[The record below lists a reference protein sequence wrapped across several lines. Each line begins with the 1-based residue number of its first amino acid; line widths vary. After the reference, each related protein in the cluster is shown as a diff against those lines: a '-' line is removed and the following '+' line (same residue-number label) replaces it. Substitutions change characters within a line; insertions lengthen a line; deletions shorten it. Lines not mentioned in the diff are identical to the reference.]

1 MKKADSFNFK
11 AMTGLTCSE
20 RNTVRAREGFVTYG
34 RVIFLSLLLGLLLI
48 NATEVRAQIAL
59 RGTAT
64 SATTTNTTLTINR
77 PTGVVTGDVMIVN
90 ITQTG
95 NTTTRASLTGWTP
108 VVAGQQS
115 TGTRYSTVL
124 YRVADGT
131 EGASFAFT
139 LGTGTTSAVGS
150 IIAFSGVD
158 ATVFDVTP
166 GTTLQTGGSRTITA
180 NGITTTTPGAAV
192 VFLAGAGGSDGD
204 IYSNW
209 TGTTP
214 TINEVMDFST
224 GVSTNNSVG
233 AAWGIRATAGSTG
246 NGSVTVDGTYYWAGI
261 LIALR
266 PRPPISITTGTITGA
281 PFCVSSGSGASV
293 SVPFTSVGTFT
304 GNTYTAEL
312 SSSTGVFPGTNI
324 GTLVSNSN
332 SGSISATIPAGSA
345 SGTGYLIRVVSSNP
359 AVTGSSSSAIEIING
374 ANNVTSPTTV
384 GGNTQATLSWANP
397 SGCFDEIMIVA
408 QAGSAVSSTPSGDGS
423 AYTANPAFGSGTAFD
438 GGFVVY
444 KGSASPQTVTALIN
458 GTTYHFTLF
467 TRSGSTWSTGTTVT
481 AAPSLATT
489 GDYRSNAATMNW
501 NTTTSGQWQRYDGSS
516 WVNTTN
522 PPIPA
527 NNPNII
533 TIRNGHTVTVTAAVS
548 VDQVVVETG
557 GKVTVN
563 NVTMTIA
570 NPVTP
575 VGDDFIVNGTVELT
589 GANGAITTTGTLVFN
604 TGSNYIHNRNGGTI
618 PIATWDA
625 ASTCL
630 VTGMTNTWLT
640 GVNQTFGNFTWN
652 CADQSN
658 YGGELADAQKPV
670 AILGNLTIM
679 ATGASQYDLGLCNGD
694 GTANPLTLSIG
705 GDLIVTGGV
714 YRISYRNI
722 VTHNVA
728 GNINISGGTLLM
740 NSTETDAHPSRPIVG
755 NFTGTINVNGNV
767 SITGGTLNFGQA
779 PATNDPRC
787 DADDNGIL
795 NVMGNFT
802 HSAGIITELGGAT
815 GDVINFAGTTIQT
828 YTSGGTV
835 ENLVNFNVNSGA
847 ILYMGTSL
855 LGNGS
860 AGTFTLANGGTLGI
874 GDAAGITTSGATGNI
889 RVTGARTYNTGAN
902 YIYNGTAA
910 QDTGNGLPATVN
922 SLVFNNPG
930 GAVTFT
936 AVCAVTN
943 DFSITSGSIA
953 NLGAFSHT
961 AGTLT
966 LGGVVQPGC
975 TYGSSTSSAAFK
987 NNTFFAGTGIVTT
1000 GACASGMWLG
1010 GSADW
1015 NTTTNWFGG
1024 TVPGSGTDVI
1034 ITSAAPNQ
1042 PVVSAS
1048 PVAVC
1053 NNLTI
1058 SSGSSMTINPGQALT
1073 VNGNLAN
1080 SGTFT
1085 ITSDAVNNNGSLIVN
1100 GSSAGTVT
1108 YNRFMPAGSAWHYV
1122 SSPVSLTSSPSGSF
1136 YGWNEVAGD
1145 WDAGTTATPASGIGY
1160 TLQTAGTAVS
1170 FTGSVVNSVSPIS
1183 ATSPYSD
1190 CGFLGGTA
1198 LYSGRDYASGRNA
1211 TTAYGGGG
1219 WNLLGNPF
1227 TSALNVNG
1235 TGGFIAGNIGS
1246 FDPNYVAV
1254 YIYDGA
1260 SYTFIGSQISGWEET
1275 TAGFGDDNVQV
1286 GQGFFLLSH
1295 CNASTFS
1302 FTPGMQTHDISVP
1315 MTKSARTEDSPWPGL
1330 LLKVKYGDKENSTL
1344 VVYNEKMTADLDP
1357 GYDVGQLS
1365 NGPDVEI
1372 YTSLP
1377 IADNGVSFARQ
1388 ALPIANADTIIVP
1401 LGIDTEAGGEV
1412 TFSATTVPLGSNKFW
1427 LEDRKSGKFTD
1438 LSTGTYTVTLPAKTY
1453 GTGRFFIIAS
1463 TNTPTGI
1470 RQPQTE
1476 DTGVRVWT
1484 SNEKVIIQ
1492 GEVSDRAICEVYNV
1506 NGKKILR
1513 IRLTG
1518 GEMNTVNLPYGLK
1531 GAFIV
1536 RVADGAKVTT
1546 RKMALL

>member
-1 MKKADSFNFK
+1 MKKADSFKFK

-20 RNTVRAREGFVTYG
+20 RNPGRAREGFVTHR
-34 RVIFLSLLLGLLLI
+34 RVMFLTLMLALLLI
-48 NATEVRAQIAL
+48 NGTDLRAQIAL

-64 SATTTNTTLTINR
+64 SATTTNTPLTINK
-77 PTGVVTGDVMIVN
+77 PAGVVAGDVMIVN
-90 ITQTG
+90 ITYTNP
-95 NTTTRASLTGWTP
+95 NTYTDASLTGWTL
-108 VVAGQQS
+108 VAGARQS

-124 YRVADGT
+124 YRVAGGSEGT
-131 EGASFAFT
+131 SYTFSLPA
-139 LGTGTTSAVGS
+139 GTTSAVGS

-158 ATVFDVTP
+158 ASVLDVP
-166 GTTLQTGGSRTITA
+166 AGSFNTTLDDGTSPYQLTA
-180 NGITTTTPGAAV
+180 TGITTFTNNAAV
-192 VFLAGAGGSDGD
+192 VFLAGAGGTDGF
-204 IYSNW
+204 IYSSW
-209 TGTTP
+209 SGTNP
-214 TINEVMDFST
+214 TFTEVMDFST
-224 GVSTNNSVG
+224 TTTTNSVG
-233 AAWGIRATAGSTG
+233 AAWGIRATAGATG
-246 NGSVTVDGTYYWAGI
+246 NRTVNVDNYYYQAGI
-261 LIALR
+261 LIALK

-332 SGSISATIPAGSA
+332 SGTISATIPAGTA
-345 SGTGYLIRVVSSNP
+345 SGTGYLIRVISSSP
-359 AVTGSSSSAIEIING
+359 AITGSSSSALEIING
-374 ANNVTSPTTV
+374 AANVSSPAAA
-384 GGNTQATLSWANP
+384 GGNTQATLSWTNP
-397 SGCFDEIMIVA
+397 SGCFDEIMIIA
-408 QAGSAVSSTPSGDGS
+408 QAGSAVTTSPSGDGS
-423 AYTANPAFGSGTAFD
+423 SYTASLAFGSGTAFD

-444 KGSASPQTVTALIN
+444 KGSTTPQTVTALTN
-458 GTTYHFTLF
+458 GTTYYFTLF
-467 TRSGSTWSTGTTVT
+467 TRFGSTWSTGTTVT
-481 AAPSLATT
+481 AVPSLATT

-501 NTTTSGQWQRYDGSS
+501 NTTTSGQWQSYDGSS
-516 WVNTTN
+516 WVNTTT
-522 PPIPA
+522 PPTSSNA
-527 NNPNII
+527 NII

-548 VDQVVVETG
+548 VDQVVVESG

-570 NPVTP
+570 NGT
-575 VGDDFIVNGTVELT
+575 GDDFVVNGTVELT
-589 GANGAITTTGTLVFN
+589 GTNGVITPTGNLIFN
-604 TGSNYIHNRNGGTI
+604 AGSTYIHNRTTNGGII
-618 PIATWDA
+618 PTATWDPS
-625 ASTCL
+625 STCVITGL
-630 VTGMTNTWLT
+630 TSGLGTLAGVT
-640 GVNQTFGNFTWN
+640 QTFGNVTFN
-652 CADQSN
+652 CPLLTSW
-658 YGGELADAQKPV
+658 GGDLPDTQRPV
-670 AILGNLTIM
+670 AILGDLTMI
-679 ATGASQYDLGLCNGD
+679 ASGASGAERDFGLCNGD
-694 GTANPLTLSIG
+694 GATQSLSIG
-705 GDLIVTGGV
+705 GDLIITGGI
-714 YRISYRNI
+714 YRISYRNN
-722 VTHNVA
+722 VTHHIA
-728 GNINISGGTLLM
+728 GDIIITGGSLLM
-740 NSTETDAHPSRPIVG
+740 NSTETGTGQSGI
-755 NFTGTINVNGNV
+755 GTINVNGNV
-767 SITGGTLNFGQA
+767 EITSGTLNFGQSG
-779 PATNDPRC
+779 RC

-795 NVMGNFT
+795 NISGNFT
-802 HSAGIITELGGAT
+802 HSGGTITEEGGAT

-835 ENLVNFNVNSGA
+835 ANLVNFNVNSGA

-889 RVTGARTYNTGAN
+889 RVSGTRTYNTGAN

-1042 PVVSAS
+1042 PVVNVS

-1108 YNRFMPAGSAWHYV
+1108 YNRFMPAGSSWHYV

-1190 CGFLGGTA
+1190 CDFPGGTA
-1198 LYSGRDYASGRNA
+1198 LYSGRTYASGRNA

-1260 SYTFIGSQISGWEET
+1260 SYSFIGSQIPGWEET
-1275 TAGFGDDNVQV
+1275 TTGFGDDNVQV

-1412 TFSATTVPLGSNKFW
+1412 TFSSTTVPLGSNKFW

-1546 RKMALL
+1546 RKVALL